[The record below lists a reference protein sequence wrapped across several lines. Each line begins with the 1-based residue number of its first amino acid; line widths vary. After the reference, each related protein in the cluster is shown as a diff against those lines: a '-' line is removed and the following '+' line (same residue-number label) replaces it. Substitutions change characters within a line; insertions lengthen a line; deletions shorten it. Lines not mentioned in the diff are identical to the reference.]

1 VSKLVSAF
9 LGVAFVVGAVLAS
22 GARADDPAVARVNGK
37 AVTDGD
43 LKLAEAEIGSDLGSL
58 AGVQRRRVLAEFLIE
73 TQLLAD
79 AAREK
84 KIAPPP
90 AQATNKDYWERR
102 GLRDA
107 FFEQVIAGGVD
118 EKEVK
123 AFYDENVGSQKPED
137 EVKARHILV
146 DTKQKALELSKK
158 IKDGADFA
166 ELAKQNSGDPGSKDQ
181 GGDLGFFVR
190 GQMVPQF
197 EEAAFSLKPGEVSE
211 PFETQFGWHIVK
223 VDTRRERK
231 VPPFEAIKDR
241 LKGAVIHYKAQQL
254 VLELRSK
261 AKIEYLDP
269 EIKKIT
275 DAERPPAK
283 N

>member
-1 VSKLVSAF
+1 MSKLASVF
-9 LGVAFVVGAVLAS
+9 LSLILLSGLAVS
-22 GARADDPAVARVNGK
+22 GARADDPVVARVNGK
-37 AVTDGD
+37 PVLDAD
-43 LKLAEAEIGSDLGSL
+43 LKLAETEIGSDLGSL

-79 AAREK
+79 AATEK

-90 AQATNKDYWERR
+90 AQATNKEYWERR

-107 FFEQVIAGGVD
+107 FFEQVIAGAVD
-118 EKEVK
+118 DKEVR
-123 AFYDENVGSQKPED
+123 AFYDENVGSRKPED

-146 DTKQKALELSKK
+146 DSKAKAQELSQK
-158 IKDGADFA
+158 IKAGADFA
-166 ELAKQNSGDPGSKDQ
+166 ELAKQNSGDPGSKEQ

-223 VDTRRERK
+223 VDMRRERK

-241 LKGAVIHYKAQQL
+241 LKGAVIHYKAQQI

-269 EIKKIT
+269 EIKKLT
-275 DAERPPAK
+275 DAERPPAAK

>member
-1 VSKLVSAF
+1 MSKLVSAF
-9 LGVAFVVGAVLAS
+9 LSLALVVGALLAS
-22 GARADDPAVARVNGK
+22 GARADDPAVARVNGT
-37 AVTDGD
+37 AVTDSD
-43 LKLAEAEIGSDLGSL
+43 MKLAEAEIGSDLGSL

-73 TQLLAD
+73 TQLLAE

-84 KIAPPP
+84 KIAAPP

-107 FFEQVIAGGVD
+107 YFEQVIAGGVD
-118 EKEVK
+118 DKEVK
-123 AFYDENVGSQKPED
+123 AFYDENVGAQKPED

-146 DTKQKALELSKK
+146 DTKEKAQELSKK

-197 EEAAFSLKPGEVSE
+197 EDAAFSLKPGEVSE

-241 LKGAVIHYKAQQL
+241 LKGAVIHYKAQQV
-254 VLELRSK
+254 VLALRSK

>member
-1 VSKLVSAF
+1 MSKLASAF
-9 LGVAFVVGAVLAS
+9 LSLILVAGALLAS
-22 GARADDPAVARVNGK
+22 GARADDPLVARVNGK

-58 AGVQRRRVLAEFLIE
+58 SGVQRRRVLAEFLIE

-84 KIAPPP
+84 KIASPP
-90 AQATNKDYWERR
+90 AQATNKEYWERR

-118 EKEVK
+118 DKEVK

-146 DTKQKALELSKK
+146 DTKEKALDLSKK
-158 IKDGADFA
+158 IKAGADFA

-223 VDTRRERK
+223 LDLRRERK

-241 LKGAVIHYKAQQL
+241 LKGAVIHYKAQQI

>member
-1 VSKLVSAF
+1 MPALWHEMIEKDATTVSKLASA
-9 LGVAFVVGAVLAS
+9 LLSLALLAGAVIAS

-37 AVTDGD
+37 PVTDAD
-43 LKLAEAEIGSDLGSL
+43 MKLAETEIGSDLGSL

-79 AAREK
+79 AARDK
-84 KIAPPP
+84 KVPLPPV
-90 AQATNKDYWERR
+90 QSTTNKDYWERR

-107 FFEQVIAGGVD
+107 YFEQVIAGGVD
-118 EKEVK
+118 DKEVK

-146 DTKQKALELSKK
+146 DTKEKAQELVKK

-190 GQMVPQF
+190 ARWFP
-197 EEAAFSLKPGEVSE
+197 SS
-211 PFETQFGWHIVK
+211 
-223 VDTRRERK
+223 RR
-231 VPPFEAIKDR
+231 P
-241 LKGAVIHYKAQQL
+241 
-254 VLELRSK
+254 RSRSSR
-261 AKIEYLDP
+261 AKCRSRSRRNSAG
-269 EIKKIT
+269 T
-275 DAERPPAK
+275 S
-283 N
+283 

>member
-1 VSKLVSAF
+1 M
-9 LGVAFVVGAVLAS
+9 
-22 GARADDPAVARVNGK
+22 
-37 AVTDGD
+37 
-43 LKLAEAEIGSDLGSL
+43 KLAETEIGGDLGSL
-58 AGVQRRRVLAEFLIE
+58 AGVPRRRVLTEFLIE

-79 AAREK
+79 AAVEK
-84 KIAPPP
+84 KIAPPAP
-90 AQATNKDYWERR
+90 QATNKEYWQRR

-107 FFEQVIAGGVD
+107 YFEQIIANSVD
-118 EKEVK
+118 DKEAK
-123 AFYDENVGSQKPED
+123 AFYDENIGSQKPED

-146 DTKQKALELSKK
+146 DSKEKAQEVAQK
-158 IKDGADFA
+158 IKQGTDFA
-166 ELAKQNSGDPGSKDQ
+166 ELAKQYSGDPGSKDQ

-197 EEAAFSLKPGEVSE
+197 EEAAFNLKPGEVSE

-241 LKGAVIHYKAQQL
+241 LKGAVIHYKAQQI
-254 VLELRSK
+254 VLDLRSK
-261 AKIEYLDP
+261 AKIEYV
-269 EIKKIT
+269 
-275 DAERPPAK
+275 DADIRKLVEGERPPAK

>member
-1 VSKLVSAF
+1 MSKLAPAF
-9 LGVAFVVGAVLAS
+9 LGLALLLGGLVAS
-22 GARADDPAVARVNGK
+22 GARADDPVVARVNGK
-37 AVTDGD
+37 VVTDGD
-43 LKLAEAEIGSDLGSL
+43 MKLAESEIGSDLGSL
-58 AGVQRRRVLAEFLIE
+58 SGVQRRRVLAEFLIE

-79 AAREK
+79 AASEK
-84 KIAPPP
+84 KITASV
-90 AQATNKDYWERR
+90 AQTTNKEYWERR

-107 FFEQVIAGGVD
+107 YFEQVIAGGVD
-118 EKEVK
+118 EKDVK
-123 AFYDENVGSQKPED
+123 AFYDENIASQKPEE

-146 DTKQKALELSKK
+146 DSKDKALELFKK

-166 ELAKQNSGDPGSKDQ
+166 DLAKQNSGDPGSKEQ

-197 EEAAFSLKPGEVSE
+197 EQAAFSLKPGEVSE

-241 LKGAVIHYKAQQL
+241 LKGAVIHYKAQQI
-254 VLELRSK
+254 VMDLRSK
-261 AKIEYLDP
+261 AKIEYVDP
-269 EIKKIT
+269 EIRKMT
-275 DAERPPAK
+275 DTERPTK

>member
-1 VSKLVSAF
+1 MSKLASA
-9 LGVAFVVGAVLAS
+9 LLSLALIASGLLAS
-22 GARADDPAVARVNGK
+22 AAHAQDPVVARVNGK
-37 AVTDGD
+37 PVLDSD
-43 LKLAEAEIGSDLGSL
+43 LKLAETEIGSDLGSL
-58 AGVQRRRVLAEFLIE
+58 AGLQRRRVLIEFLIE
-73 TQLLAD
+73 TQLLAE
-79 AAREK
+79 AANEK
-84 KIAPPP
+84 KIASPP
-90 AQATNKDYWERR
+90 AQATNKEYWERR

-107 FFEQVIAGGVD
+107 YFEQVIAGSVD
-118 EKEVK
+118 DKEVK
-123 AFYDENVGSQKPED
+123 AFYDENVGSQKPQD

-146 DTKQKALELSKK
+146 DTKQKAQELSQK
-158 IKDGADFA
+158 IKGGADFA
-166 ELAKQNSGDPGSKDQ
+166 ELAKQNSGDPGSKEQ

-223 VDTRRERK
+223 VDTRRERT
-231 VPPFEAIKDR
+231 VPPYEAIKDR
-241 LKGAVIHYKAQQL
+241 LKGAVIHYKAQQI

-261 AKIEYLDP
+261 AKIEYVDP
-269 EIKKIT
+269 EIKKMT